1 MMHHRCVFAEAAAHR
16 LALGHVLGI
25 CVLLAAVAGCGSGG
39 QPSGRPDIDAIP
51 EIELR
56 GSATKASI
64 YEFRAKV
71 KRRGVN
77 AAKAEVPLLL
87 ESLEGYEKL
96 KLGEHTATY
105 QQIVE
110 KLKALQ
116 GTLASSPSKDAVTK
130 AADEIAALAD
140 KLPGKADP
148 NPQVE

>member
-1 MMHHRCVFAEAAAHR
+1 MMHHRCDLPEAAAR
-16 LALGHVLGI
+16 SLALVRLLGI
-25 CVLLAAVAGCGSGG
+25 CVFLAAIEGCGPGR

-71 KRRGVN
+71 KRRGLG
-77 AAKAEVPLLL
+77 AAKAELPTLI

-105 QQIVE
+105 QQIFE

-116 GTLASSPSKDAVTK
+116 GTLAGSPSKDAVTK